1 MREIKKILVLAYEYF
16 PMENANTKIVRNL
29 CGLLAESCDVDAVT
43 SAKPGMPGP
52 EYDGKVHV
60 IRVPEYSF
68 HREKCTG
75 KLTPGILARM
85 ATAKIRGK
93 LAHDETVPMLSRLYE
108 YGIRKAVRVS
118 DYNAVISFSAPFLT
132 HVCASRLMR
141 GSGTP
146 WIAVNFDP
154 FFSNR
159 IFDPER
165 LEERK
170 KQEESTLAQAARV
183 LITYPTDRDYLRAGV
198 AFSDKITGVE
208 MPGVSPDV
216 QEAATDHEGCRCCFF
231 GSLYR
236 EIRNPRRTA
245 ELFSAAGDGI
255 EMRFVGRLVDGTEAE
270 LFPAGHTCRVTGE
283 KRGAALEEEY
293 READILVNIGNA
305 VYNQMPSK
313 IFEYISTGKPIV
325 NIYRSPECPTLR
337 YLEKYPLA
345 LNIPETDVETN
356 PAESAER
363 VRSFCLE
370 KKGQRVSAE
379 EIARLYR
386 GNTYETLAEKLL
398 EAVSEAV
405 TRRHGEKS

>member
-1 MREIKKILVLAYEYF
+1 M
-16 PMENANTKIVRNL
+16 
-29 CGLLAESCDVDAVT
+29 
-43 SAKPGMPGP
+43 
-52 EYDGKVHV
+52 
-60 IRVPEYSF
+60 
-68 HREKCTG
+68 
-75 KLTPGILARM
+75 
-85 ATAKIRGK
+85 
-93 LAHDETVPMLSRLYE
+93 
-108 YGIRKAVRVS
+108 
-118 DYNAVISFSAPFLT
+118 ISFSAPFLT
-132 HVCASRLMR
+132 HVCASRLVQ

-159 IFDPER
+159 IFDPGR
-165 LEERK
+165 TEERK
-170 KQEESTLAQAARV
+170 KQEESTLARADRV

-198 AFSDKITGVE
+198 AFSDRITGVE
-208 MPGVSPDV
+208 MPGISPDV
-216 QEAATDHEGCRCCFF
+216 QEATDHEGCRCCFF

-245 ELFSAAGDGI
+245 ELFSAAGEGI

-283 KRGAALEEEY
+283 KRGADLEEEY

-305 VYNQMPSK
+305 VTNQMPSK

-325 NIYRSPECPTLR
+325 NIYQSGECPTLR

-345 LNIPETDVETN
+345 LNIPETDLEIC

-363 VRSFCLE
+363 LRNFCLE

-379 EIARLYR
+379 EIIRLYR
-386 GNTYETLAEKLL
+386 ENTYEALAEKLL
-398 EAVSEAV
+398 EAAGEAV
-405 TRRHGEKS
+405 RRRSGRSEKS